1 MGVIPVFH
9 GESVIDMAGEC
20 VLASLRGK
28 IISAPEKQEWRLQYH
43 DDEASYVYTYEQ
55 KKAKWT
61 PMNSN
66 LHMQGIKVQVHNP
79 VPVAGVKGNS
89 TESTLMLLEIMKENK
104 RKENRAKKDEII
116 RKMALE
122 QKQRKQQK
130 ERPQNYFY

>member
-1 MGVIPVFH
+1 M
-9 GESVIDMAGEC
+9 GEC

-28 IISAPEKQEWRLQYH
+28 IISAPEKQAWRVQYH
-43 DDEASYVYTYEQ
+43 DDEANYVYSYEHD
-55 KKAKWT
+55 KNRAKWT

-79 VPVAGVKGNS
+79 VPVASVKGNS

-130 ERPQNYFY
+130 ERPHNYFY